1 VDPSVQDVDGGLAG
15 VLVLGER
22 LPGSQRY
29 DGLAE
34 YVLVTAVDG
43 ARGAAAG

>member
-1 VDPSVQDVDGGLAG
+1 VQDVNGGFAG
-15 VLVLGER
+15 IVVLGEH
-22 LPGSQRY
+22 LPGGQRY

-43 ARGAAAG
+43 ARGAACR